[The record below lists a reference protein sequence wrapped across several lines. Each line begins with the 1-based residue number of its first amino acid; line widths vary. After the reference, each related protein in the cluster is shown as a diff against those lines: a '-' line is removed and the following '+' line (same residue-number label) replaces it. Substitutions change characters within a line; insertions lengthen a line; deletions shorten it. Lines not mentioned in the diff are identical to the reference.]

1 MSAVG
6 TGSTYTLGQVVQD
19 VVGKNI
25 RLFPILF
32 KQFKHIQY
40 AFFDIKQLAGE
51 GGMTIKPREIPW
63 IDATLTVDGYAVKWL
78 DYSLFDFNTTV
89 TSTNAALAVSSGDIT
104 LVVGDTS
111 GFAVNDTVF
120 GIKASSGTSD
130 EFNGVVKSITNA
142 TTMVVTLTK
151 VNASTTIPW
160 TIAVLAAQTVE
171 RGYWRRNDNDDIS
184 RASAT
189 FNYKEYKSYVQHF
202 SRQISFTKAELNKVY
217 VYEGDA
223 KMEAQKKFMY
233 NLGILFQEV
242 NKAIYKGSNESP
254 WVGATQKMEMLG
266 LEQVVTECGTR
277 KVITGAS
284 VAYSELLAEINI
296 AHQAGNVTSD
306 EPIMLLCNDNFL
318 SELSKINADKV
329 RWDKYVD
336 ALKLKVPT
344 LSTVFGEVDIVRD
357 PMLNKLYTTGTAYI
371 VPRSMIKLWVR
382 ENQEFNPKGG
392 ISRADQSVRIYERI
406 TNIRETKSYDMEF
419 ELGMIVGGMS
429 LGSRCPV
436 RLVTQFVTPAI

>member
-19 VVGKNI
+19 VVGKNL

-40 AFFDIKQLAGE
+40 AFFDVKQLAGE
-51 GGMTIKPREIPW
+51 GGLSLKPREIPG

-78 DYSLFDFNTTV
+78 DYSMFDFNTTV
-89 TSTNAALAVSSGDIT
+89 TSTNAALTVTANQIT

-111 GFAVNDTVF
+111 GFAQNDTVF
-120 GIKASSGTSD
+120 VVKASSGTSD
-130 EFNGVVKSITNA
+130 ELNGVVSSITNS

-151 VNASTTIPW
+151 VNASTTIPG
-160 TIAVLAAQTVE
+160 TVAVLAAQSVE

-184 RASAT
+184 RTSAT

-202 SRQISFTKAELNKVY
+202 SRQITFTKAELNKVY

-242 NKAIYKGSNESP
+242 NKAIYKGSNEAP
-254 WVGATQKMEMLG
+254 GGGALQKMEMLG

-277 KVITGAS
+277 KVISGAS
-284 VAYSELLAEINI
+284 TAYSELLGEINI
-296 AHQAGNVTSD
+296 AHQAGAVTTD
-306 EPIMLLCNDNFL
+306 EPVMLLCNDMFL
-318 SELSKINADKV
+318 SELSKINADKI
-329 RWDKYVD
+329 RYTAFVD
-336 ALKLKVPT
+336 KLKFNVPK

-357 PMLNKLYTTGTAYI
+357 PMLNKLYSTGTAYI
-371 VPRSMIKLWVR
+371 VPRSLVKLWVR
-382 ENQEFNPKGG
+382 ENQDFNPKGG
-392 ISRADQSVRIYERI
+392 VTRADQSIRLYERI
-406 TNIRETKSYDMEF
+406 TNIREQKSYDMEF
-419 ELGMIVGGMS
+419 ELGMV
-429 LGSRCPV
+429 V
-436 RLVTQFVTPAI
+436 

>member
-6 TGSTYTLGQVVQD
+6 TGSTYTLWQVVQD
-19 VVGKNI
+19 VVGKNL

-40 AFFDIKQLAGE
+40 AFFDVKQLAGE
-51 GGMTIKPREIPW
+51 GGLSLKPREIPG

-78 DYSLFDFNTTV
+78 DYSMFDFNTTV
-89 TSTNAALAVSSGDIT
+89 TSTNAALTVTANQIT

-111 GFAVNDTVF
+111 GFAQNDTVF
-120 GIKASSGTSD
+120 VVKASSGTSD
-130 EFNGVVKSITNA
+130 ELNGVVSSITNS

-151 VNASTTIPW
+151 VNASTTIPG
-160 TIAVLAAQTVE
+160 TVAVLAAQSVE

-184 RASAT
+184 RTSAT

-202 SRQISFTKAELNKVY
+202 SRQITFTKAELNKVY

-242 NKAIYKGSNESP
+242 NKAIYKGSNEAP
-254 WVGATQKMEMLG
+254 GGGALQKMEMLG

-277 KVITGAS
+277 KVISGAS
-284 VAYSELLAEINI
+284 TAYSELLGEINI
-296 AHQAGNVTSD
+296 AHQAGAVTTD
-306 EPIMLLCNDNFL
+306 EPVMLLCNDMFL
-318 SELSKINADKV
+318 SELSKINMDKIRYTAFV
-329 RWDKYVD
+329 DK
-336 ALKLKVPT
+336 LKLNVPK

-357 PMLNKLYTTGTAYI
+357 PMLNKLYSTGTAYI
-371 VPRSMIKLWVR
+371 VPRSLVKLWVR

-392 ISRADQSVRIYERI
+392 VTRADQSIRLYERI
-406 TNIRETKSYDMEF
+406 TNIREQKSYDMEF
-419 ELGMIVGGMS
+419 ELGMVVWGMS

>member
-1 MSAVG
+1 MSAVS

-19 VVGKNI
+19 VVGKNL

-40 AFFDIKQLAGE
+40 AFFDVKQLAGE
-51 GGMTIKPREIPW
+51 GGLSLKPREIPG
-63 IDATLTVDGYAVKWL
+63 IDATVTVDGYAVKWL
-78 DYSLFDFNTTV
+78 DYSMFDFNTTV
-89 TSTNAALAVSSGDIT
+89 TSTNAALAVTANQIT

-111 GFAVNDTVF
+111 GFAQNDTVF
-120 GIKASSGTSD
+120 VIKAASGTSD
-130 EFNGVVKSITNA
+130 ELNGVVSSITNA

-151 VNASTTIPW
+151 VNTSTTIPG
-160 TIAVLAAQTVE
+160 TVAVLAAQTVE

-184 RASAT
+184 RASSA
-189 FNYKEYKSYVQHF
+189 FNYKEFKSYVQHF

-254 WVGATQKMEMLG
+254 GGGALQKMEMLG

-284 VAYSELLAEINI
+284 VAYSELLNEINI
-296 AHQAGNVTSD
+296 AHQSGSVTSD
-306 EPIMLLCNDNFL
+306 EPVMLLCNDSFL
-318 SELSKINADKV
+318 SELSKINMDKIRYTAFV
-329 RWDKYVD
+329 DK
-336 ALKLKVPT
+336 LKLNVPK

-382 ENQEFNPKGG
+382 ENQDFNPKGG
-392 ISRADQSVRIYERI
+392 ITRADQSIRLYERI

-429 LGSRCPV
+429 LGNRCPV

>member
-1 MSAVG
+1 M
-6 TGSTYTLGQVVQD
+6 
-19 VVGKNI
+19 
-25 RLFPILF
+25 
-32 KQFKHIQY
+32 
-40 AFFDIKQLAGE
+40 
-51 GGMTIKPREIPW
+51 
-63 IDATLTVDGYAVKWL
+63 
-78 DYSLFDFNTTV
+78 FDFNTTV
-89 TSTNAALAVSSGDIT
+89 TSTNAALAVAAGNIT

-111 GFAVNDTVF
+111 GFAQNDTVF
-120 GIKASSGTSD
+120 VIKAASGTSD
-130 EFNGVVKSITNA
+130 ELNGVVSSITNA

-151 VNASTTIPW
+151 VNASTTIPG
-160 TIAVLAAQTVE
+160 TVAVLAAQSVE

-184 RASAT
+184 RSSAIY
-189 FNYKEYKSYVQHF
+189 NYKEFKSYVQHF
-202 SRQISFTKAELNKVY
+202 SRQITFTKAELNKVY

-254 WVGATQKMEMLG
+254 GVGALQKMEMLG

-284 VAYSELLAEINI
+284 TAYTELLNEINI
-296 AHQAGNVTSD
+296 SHQAGSVTTD
-306 EPIMLLCNDNFL
+306 EPVMLLCNDTFL
-318 SELSKINADKV
+318 SELSKINADKI
-329 RWDKYVD
+329 RYTAFVD
-336 ALKLKVPT
+336 KLKFNVPK

-371 VPRSMIKLWVR
+371 VPRSMVKLWVR

-392 ISRADQSVRIYERI
+392 ITRADQSIRLYERI
-406 TNIRETKSYDMEF
+406 TNIREQKSYDMEF
-419 ELGMIVGGMS
+419 ELGMVVGGMS

>member
-1 MSAVG
+1 M
-6 TGSTYTLGQVVQD
+6 
-19 VVGKNI
+19 
-25 RLFPILF
+25 
-32 KQFKHIQY
+32 
-40 AFFDIKQLAGE
+40 
-51 GGMTIKPREIPW
+51 
-63 IDATLTVDGYAVKWL
+63 
-78 DYSLFDFNTTV
+78 FDFNTTV
-89 TSTNAALAVSSGDIT
+89 TSTNAALPVTSSQIT

-111 GFAVNDTVF
+111 GFAQNDTVF
-120 GIKASSGTSD
+120 VIKAASGTSD
-130 EFNGVVKSITNA
+130 ELNGVVSSITNA

-151 VNASTTIPW
+151 VNTSTTIPA
-160 TIAVLAAQTVE
+160 TVAVLAAQTVE

-184 RASAT
+184 RASSA
-189 FNYKEYKSYVQHF
+189 FNYKEFKSYVQHF

-254 WVGATQKMEMLG
+254 GGGALQKMEMLG

-284 VAYSELLAEINI
+284 VAYSELLNEINI
-296 AHQAGNVTSD
+296 SHQSGSVTSD
-306 EPIMLLCNDNFL
+306 EPVMLLCNDSFL
-318 SELSKINADKV
+318 SELSKINMYKIRYTAFVDK
-329 RWDKYVD
+329 
-336 ALKLKVPT
+336 LKLNVPK

-392 ISRADQSVRIYERI
+392 ITRADQSIRLYERI

-429 LGSRCPV
+429 LGNRCPV